1 MMRSW
6 EELARACRFPSLDWA
21 GRRDVWGP
29 SGPPVRACS
38 VLGAGFLF
46 VTSPIRQIINPGW
59 PFLSQNLLPPL
70 LTFPSALCKPDHNRP
85 DPRDINSSHHLPQH
99 HRRAESSFVIGLA
112 HIALH
117 FHGSQKHELPRSWS
131 RHRSA
136 APALFFSPLLRPN
149 NHTHHHQQR
158 IACQSSQWILALLR
172 PTFTRTEMELPLPQP
187 WMASKRVRCVSP
199 TPTTFPVYGLW

>member
-1 MMRSW
+1 MRAVFQA
-6 EELARACRFPSLDWA
+6 LTGQADGTCGARQ
-21 GRRDVWGP
+21 GRRC
-29 SGPPVRACS
+29 RACS

-117 FHGSQKHELPRSWS
+117 FHGSQKHEPPAPDLVIALQL
-131 RHRSA
+131 RHS
-136 APALFFSPLLRPN
+136 SSLLSFDQTT
-149 NHTHHHQQR
+149 THINHQQR

-172 PTFTRTEMELPLPQP
+172 PTFIRTEMELPLPRP

-199 TPTTFPVYGLW
+199 TPTTFPVYRLW